1 MQFAGSIITA
11 TDRQPITHQF
21 SAVDH
26 SGIQFGI
33 CHAAGLGEE
42 RPKAVIFRT
51 DHKLFISIH
60 VAFLYDERKKS
71 ILIQHAYTVLLG
83 RIQIF
88 FFCVLYSTADKQR
101 RLGGKDDIKNL
112 QMILLDHSFT
122 PIKSGME
129 YRYAGCGKPM
139 PTSYSAPW

>member
-1 MQFAGSIITA
+1 MCIRDS
-11 TDRQPITHQF
+11 
-21 SAVDH
+21 
-26 SGIQFGI
+26 
-33 CHAAGLGEE
+33 
-42 RPKAVIFRT
+42 FRT

-129 YRYAGCGKPM
+129 SV
-139 PTSYSAPW
+139 SYTHLVIGPVRFDEEKANSVQQEKTDKKKSAEVAEMVKSAAASTPETDLILSLIHI